1 MEDSSLSFKR
11 STTMRVE
18 NQVRKVKFKFFY
30 LDLLR
35 DPNTNFE
42 TSMVD
47 VIINLIWVP
56 PLQPGKMV
64 KSR

>member
-1 MEDSSLSFKR
+1 MEDSSLSFKHA
-11 STTMRVE
+11 TTMRVE

-47 VIINLIWVP
+47 VIINLI
-56 PLQPGKMV
+56 
-64 KSR
+64 

>member
-1 MEDSSLSFKR
+1 MEDSSLSFKHA
-11 STTMRVE
+11 TTMRVE

-47 VIINLIWVP
+47 VIINGVP